1 MDYDFN
7 SENVLPPVNTP
18 LLIKVNDV
26 AVLVERTSFI
36 ANKSDDMVYVTPEG
50 RKYYGRFPWTYP

>member
-1 MDYDFN
+1 MGYQFN
-7 SENVLPPVNTP
+7 SADALPPVDTP
-18 LLIKVNDV
+18 LLIEVNGV
-26 AVLVERTSFI
+26 VVLVKRTGFI